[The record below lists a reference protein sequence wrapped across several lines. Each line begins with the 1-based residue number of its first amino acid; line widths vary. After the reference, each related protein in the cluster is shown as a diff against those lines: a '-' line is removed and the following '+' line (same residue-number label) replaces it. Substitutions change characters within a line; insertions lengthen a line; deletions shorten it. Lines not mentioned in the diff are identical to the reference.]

1 MPRVSATHS
10 PARKSIPDV
19 TLTDAADSAE
29 RDDHRLYAAF
39 REGDEA
45 ALAEA
50 YARWSP
56 LVYTLA
62 VRSLGDPTDAEDVT
76 QKVFLAAWRGRAGF
90 DPLRSPLPAWL
101 VGITRH
107 SIADAHEARAR
118 QRRVEQVLVQHE
130 PRHTADESDSIADRV
145 MVQEAL
151 GQLSPV
157 PQQVMHL
164 AFYADLTQM
173 QIADNLGLP
182 LGTVKSHIRRS
193 LNHLR
198 TRLEVTDETP

>member
-1 MPRVSATHS
+1 
-10 PARKSIPDV
+10 V
-19 TLTDAADSAE
+19 TLTDVTDSAE
-29 RDDHRLYAAF
+29 RDDQRLNAAF
-39 REGDEA
+39 REGDES

-50 YARWSP
+50 YARWSA

-62 VRSLGDPTDAEDVT
+62 VRSLRDPTEAEDVT

-90 DPLRSPLPAWL
+90 DPRRSPLPAWL
-101 VGITRH
+101 VGITRNT
-107 SIADAHEARAR
+107 IADAHEARSR
-118 QRRVEQVLVQHE
+118 RHRVEQVLSDHQ
-130 PRHTADESDSIADRV
+130 PRYVSDESDSIAERV

-151 GQLSPV
+151 ARLEPV

-164 AFYADLTQM
+164 AFYGDLTQM

-198 TRLEVTDETP
+198 TRLEVTDDTY